1 MKKLANILTVAVTAT
16 AMLVT
21 SSPIPAIAATANTQT
36 AETQSTTIQPA
47 AAQTIEQQTATANE
61 NTDANTPAVTTN
73 ATTATADATQ
83 TAPTNAA
90 QTSPEATTATDAPS
104 IQEDLAPTAQAAA
117 APATAQTTPTTAYAH
132 SETATQGT
140 ITLKVEWN
148 DPAIGEATTFHVS
161 ATGGSGSYLFRM
173 DAPSYSNPGEWAFE
187 SVADPSRGEWT
198 KYTSECQS
206 TDYEFTMTATGT
218 YNFKFFVMDKAAGIY
233 YLRCSFNIQVS
244 DAAHPSVAEIVNN
257 AVAQAKSKTDGS
269 EYAMALWLHDWLLDQ
284 LDYDNSLKYSSAEA
298 ALTRGLGTCQA
309 YESAYAKLLT
319 AANIKNEETRD
330 TGDTHTWNAMKI
342 DGTWCQVDCTWDDTN
357 DNWYGDLD
365 QRHLYFGLTDELML
379 IAHPKWKDSS
389 DSTYGKHTP
398 RSATTTLSATAKQT
412 NGPMHIPSESSS
424 NWMLKKRTSKSIMQ
438 IFH

>member
-1 MKKLANILTVAVTAT
+1 MKKFANILTVVVAAT
-16 AMLVT
+16 AMLAN
-21 SSPIPAIAATANTQT
+21 SSPIPAIAATAHTQT
-36 AETQSTTIQPA
+36 AETKSRAIQPA

-90 QTSPEATTATDAPS
+90 QTSPEATTTTDAPS
-104 IQEDLAPTAQAAA
+104 IQEDLAPTTQTTT
-117 APATAQTTPTTAYAH
+117 APAATQPTTTYAH

-140 ITLKVEWN
+140 VTLKVEWN
-148 DPAIGEATTFHVS
+148 DPTTGKATTFHVS

-218 YNFKFFVMDKAAGIY
+218 YNFKFFVMDKAGGIY
-233 YLRCSFNIQVS
+233 YLRCSFNVQVS

-319 AANIKNEETRD
+319 AANIENEETRD
-330 TGDTHTWNAMKI
+330 TGDAHTWNAMKI
-342 DGTWCQVDCTWDDTN
+342 DGTWCQVDCTWDDTD

-389 DSTYGKHTP
+389 DSTYGKHT
-398 RSATTTLSATAKQT
+398 TTLDNNYFVR
-412 NGPMHIPSESSS
+412 NGKADE
-424 NWMLKKRTSKSIMQ
+424 WADAYTE
-438 IFH
+438 